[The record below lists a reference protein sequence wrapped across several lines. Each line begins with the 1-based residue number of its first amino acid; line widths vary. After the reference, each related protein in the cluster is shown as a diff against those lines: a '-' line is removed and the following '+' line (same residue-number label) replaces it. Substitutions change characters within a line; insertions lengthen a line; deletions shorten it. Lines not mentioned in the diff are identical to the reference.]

1 MKCILSTLCALLLA
15 VPAMAG
21 NVKLDIQNV
30 PVSVTQK
37 CITITWQADPKIAL
51 SNQTFY
57 IYSSTNG
64 PFETV
69 GWNLF
74 PTLPLSVVDTNRL
87 MEFTNWPQIA
97 TVTGTNKYV
106 CPMTETQRFFAVR
119 AYRNGLLS
127 GWATGN

>member
-1 MKCILSTLCALLLA
+1 MKRILSILFALLLA
-15 VPAMAG
+15 VPVMAG
-21 NVKLDIQNV
+21 DVKLDIQNV

-37 CITITWQADPKIAL
+37 CITITWQADPKVAL
-51 SNQTFY
+51 SNQIFY
-57 IYSSTNG
+57 IYSSTNNILN
-64 PFETV
+64 PVKLEAY
-69 GWNLF
+69 LI
-74 PTLPLSVVDTNRL
+74 VDTNRL

-106 CPMTETQRFFAVR
+106 CPMTDTQRFFAVR

>member
-1 MKCILSTLCALLLA
+1 MKRILSILFALLLA
-15 VPAMAG
+15 VPVMAG
-21 NVKLDIQNV
+21 DVKIDIQNV

-37 CITITWQADPKIAL
+37 CITITWQADPKVAL
-51 SNQTFY
+51 SNQIFY
-57 IYSSTNG
+57 IYSSTN
-64 PFETV
+64 
-69 GWNLF
+69 LI
-74 PTLPLSVVDTNRL
+74 VDTNRL
-87 MEFTNWPQIA
+87 MESTNWPQIA